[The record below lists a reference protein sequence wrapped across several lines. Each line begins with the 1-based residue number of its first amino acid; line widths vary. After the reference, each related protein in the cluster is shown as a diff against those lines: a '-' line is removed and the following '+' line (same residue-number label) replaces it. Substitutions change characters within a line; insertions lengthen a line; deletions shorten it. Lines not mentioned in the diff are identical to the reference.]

1 MNFNLDLLY
10 MHEAIKEAF
19 NAYRMDEIP
28 VGAVVVDASGIV
40 SRGFNTR
47 ETEKNPLGHAEIN
60 AIKEASKLKKS
71 KRLNDCTLYVTLEPC
86 PMCAGAILESAFK
99 RLVFG
104 AYDPKMGAS
113 GSVMDITDYP
123 GICKRVLVKRGVMEK
138 ECSFLL
144 NSFFKKLRRRDG

>member
-1 MNFNLDLLY
+1 MYSNLDSYY
-10 MHEAIKEAF
+10 MHEALKEAF
-19 NAYRMDEIP
+19 RAYSMNEIP
-28 VGAVVVDASGIV
+28 VGAVIVDENGIV
-40 SRGFNTR
+40 SRGANTR
-47 ETEKNPLGHAEIN
+47 ETEKTPLGHAEIN
-60 AIKEASKLKKS
+60 AIKEAAAIKKS

-99 RLVFG
+99 RVVFG

-123 GICKRVLVKRGVMEK
+123 GICKRVLVKRGVMER